1 MALMRRKWLL
11 ASLGLATAA
20 IPLGRY
26 NNPGG
31 GPPPHGRPP
40 NVRPNQATPNVEQ
53 QMPGTDGTYF
63 TYVGG
68 YLSGVGKSRVGRGAV
83 ILTASVT
90 TADGVSTTLSAP
102 SLTLTGDH
110 FVGTGTASGCST
122 LDIVGR
128 LDGYKGDANFHGA
141 RILAYYTDGNGH
153 NGKIGGYI
161 VP

>member
-1 MALMRRKWLL
+1 MAWYRRKWLL
-11 ASLGLATAA
+11 AAIGMATAV
-20 IPLGRY
+20 PLGRY
-26 NNPGG
+26 NGNG
-31 GPPPHGRPP
+31 PPHGRPP
-40 NVRPNQATPNVEQ
+40 GLRPNQASSDVEQ
-53 QMPGTDGTYF
+53 QMPGTNGTYI

-68 YLSGVGKSRVGRGAV
+68 YLSGTGTSKVGGGAV
-83 ILTASVT
+83 ILTATVT

-110 FVGTGTASGCST
+110 FAGTGTASGCSP

-128 LDGYKGDANFHGA
+128 LDGYKGDTNFHGA

-153 NGKIGGYI
+153 NGKIGGVI